1 MCFKGKNLIPYI
13 LNFKH
18 IFEFLTHSENTP
30 PKVFMC
36 LFYEE
41 NCLINIYRVFPG
53 SMVVKNPPANA
64 GDTRDTGWIPR
75 SGRSPGVRNGNSPQ
89 YSCLENSMDR

>member
-1 MCFKGKNLIPYI
+1 M
-13 LNFKH
+13 
-18 IFEFLTHSENTP
+18 S
-30 PKVFMC
+30 

-75 SGRSPGVRNGNSPQ
+75 SGRSPGVGNGNAPQ
-89 YSCLENSMDR
+89 YSCLENSMDRGAWWCMEVTKSLTQLSAHTHTHARTQ